1 MIPFTDLERSVIG
14 EIRWHFFCLFSQLVL
29 LVDKTPS
36 WIHIVTAVYGLVV
49 GWMLYREE
57 QKVL

>member
-1 MIPFTDLERSVIG
+1 MPIIDAI
-14 EIRWHFFCLFSQLVL
+14 LVL
-29 LVDKTPS
+29 TNAVDKTPS

-57 QKVL
+57 QRAKTA